1 MLEPDEVTRVGA
13 CSVWDPFASSR
24 VAASHRTAGKQ
35 DTAAAEEREEARRGG
50 GSVRVQCGG
59 GGRGSDPAEEIAVQ
73 KVAPTWP
80 ES

>member
-1 MLEPDEVTRVGA
+1 MLRVLRLD
-13 CSVWDPFASSR
+13 DPFAASR
-24 VAASHRTAGKQ
+24 VAASSHRGEAER